1 MKVVLDTNVLVSALI
16 VPRGKP
22 ARILDAAADL
32 KFQLVISPHILD
44 ELREVL
50 QRRHIQKRFHPSAE
64 DIETYVAERLPRLAL
79 VITPQHVEN
88 AIPNDP
94 PDNLVLACALEG
106 GADFL
111 VSGNDHLL
119 ALRDYRGIQIVT
131 PAGFLHILDS
141 MQEGG
146 A

>member
-1 MKVVLDTNVLVSALI
+1 MKAVLDTNVLVSALI
-16 VPRGKP
+16 VPQGKP

-32 KFQLVISPHILD
+32 KFQLVISTHILD

-50 QRRHIQKRFHPSAE
+50 RRRHIQKRFHPSAE
-64 DIETYVAERLPRLAL
+64 AIETYVEERLVRLGT
-79 VITPQHVEN
+79 VITPQQIEN
-88 AIPNDP
+88 TIPNDP
-94 PDNLVLACALEG
+94 PDNLVLACAVEG

-119 ALRDYRGIQIVT
+119 GLREHRGVQIVT
-131 PAGFLHILDS
+131 PARFLEILDS
-141 MQEGG
+141 MPEGN